1 MGKWYRRRLDAWLNA
16 RDGAMDPDEFERRIN
31 AGLELPPERR
41 AVPIAD
47 APPRTY
53 PPEPEREED
62 VGYWYGEPPKR
73 P

>member
-1 MGKWYRRRLDAWLNA
+1 MDKWYRRHVDAWLREKDGMTDAEFSA
-16 RDGAMDPDEFERRIN
+16 RLN
-31 AGLELPPERR
+31 AGLQLPPERR
-41 AVPIAD
+41 AVPISD